1 MLQKTLESNDFVHE
15 QEQTAADCHPHHQ
28 DQPAVAKG
36 EQHRCIRWRRQQ
48 QQRRRDSSSS
58 SDKNP
63 WSNVSSSRCVICL
76 DSYHEG
82 DVVVWSNNSDHC
94 THCLHLECALDY
106 FVYFWKDDSHP
117 CPVCRQTFLL
127 LPPAAQGAHLVATD
141 GMRQEV
147 VIVPQGNRDD
157 EVPGAGPYNS
167 VSGGIESRSP

>member
-1 MLQKTLESNDFVHE
+1 MIQKTLESNDFVDE
-15 QEQTAADCHPHHQ
+15 QEPIGADCHHQ

-36 EQHRCIRWRRQQ
+36 EQLRCIRRRRQQ
-48 QQRRRDSSSS
+48 RHGDSSSS
-58 SDKNP
+58 SDKDP
-63 WSNVSSSRCVICL
+63 WSNTMSSSRCVICL

-117 CPVCRQTFLL
+117 CPVCRQTFLRFPPVRF
-127 LPPAAQGAHLVATD
+127 PPAAQGADTVAATP

-157 EVPGAGPYNS
+157 EVPDS
-167 VSGGIESRSP
+167 VSGGIESMSP